1 MKINFISHLNPFH
14 FNGGGEQY
22 TRAIIEAGRSLGHK
36 INILSIRGRS
46 DKLLRDEDLWIFWD
60 VFNCPVDEYRFG
72 IEWAKGIL
80 DILGRRNVPYILG
93 QCGYCDS
100 CNLACIPCNGHIT
113 DGVNCVENQEF
124 YTDTR
129 DLPGPWNDG
138 KCSVKQNETLF
149 KNAYK
154 LAFLS
159 PVHLETHVL
168 MYGPQIRDKSF
179 IVRPIIDTELFTNT
193 NQKRTI
199 KYAADRANG
208 EPKGFYNIKRL
219 TLDSEVTIFGSNLQ
233 SLAGR
238 FNFGNNI
245 GRLNY
250 DQVPQ
255 FLNQVETLIH
265 LPRWPEANGLIVNQA
280 ALCGCE
286 VMTNRNVGA
295 VSHGFDIADPKSY
308 EGAAVEFWE
317 NLR

>member
-1 MKINFISHLNPFH
+1 MKINFISHLNPFYFH
-14 FNGGGEQY
+14 GGGEQY
-22 TRAIIEAGRSLGHK
+22 TRAIIEAGRSLGHEIIIASIRPGK
-36 INILSIRGRS
+36 AILHQYPDYNIL
-46 DKLLRDEDLWIFWD
+46 WD
-60 VFNCPVDEYRFG
+60 IWNCPGGQKFNDEF
-72 IEWAKGIL
+72 IASIINN
-80 DILGRRNVPYILG
+80 DTPYILG

-124 YTDTR
+124 YSDTR
-129 DLPGPWNDG
+129 DLPGPWNNWQ
-138 KCSVKQNETLF
+138 CSVKQNEQLF
-149 KNAYK
+149 RNAYK

-168 MYGPQIRDKSF
+168 MYGPQIRYKSF
-179 IVRPIIDTELFTNT
+179 IVRPIVDTKLFTNT
-193 NQKRTI
+193 SQKRTI

-219 TLDSEVTIFGSNLQ
+219 TLDSEVTIFGSNIS
-233 SLAGR
+233 SLAGKH
-238 FNFGNNI
+238 NFGNNI
-245 GRLNY
+245 GRLQY
-250 DQVPQ
+250 DQVPH

-317 NLR
+317 NVK